1 MAPTGGHLGFPS
13 EKLAKMKIDTELV
26 RAQLQEFA
34 DRSALPLEKLK
45 ASVHFNGVL
54 WTGTIE
60 VFGPQGEH
68 SIMSGSGGTAQ
79 QMLEASSVWIAAH
92 RIVASRMPF
101 RDFANQV
108 IAAIGEVLPDA
119 GVPGNL
125 ETDTGVYLWVNK
137 ERQVQLNG
145 SEETGKGELHL
156 WAHDNSFRYETI
168 VQRFDEPNL
177 KNVTNLS
184 VGFLDRSLVR

>member
-1 MAPTGGHLGFPS
+1 MT
-13 EKLAKMKIDTELV
+13 IDTELA
-26 RAQLQEFA
+26 RAQLQELA
-34 DRSALPLEKLK
+34 DLSALPLEKMK

-60 VFGPQGEH
+60 IFGPRGEH

-79 QMLEASSVWIAAH
+79 QMLEASSAWIAAH

-137 ERQVQLNG
+137 GRQVQLNG
-145 SEETGKGELHL
+145 SEESGEGELHL
-156 WAHDNSFRYETI
+156 WAHDNSFRYET
-168 VQRFDEPNL
+168 VVHRFDEPNL
-177 KNVTNLS
+177 INVTNLS
-184 VGFLDRSLVR
+184 IGFLDRSLIR